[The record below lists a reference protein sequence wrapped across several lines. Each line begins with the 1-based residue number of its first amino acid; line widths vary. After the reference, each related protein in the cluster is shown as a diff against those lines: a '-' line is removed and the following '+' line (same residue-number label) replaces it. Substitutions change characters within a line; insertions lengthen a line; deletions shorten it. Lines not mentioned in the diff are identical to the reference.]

1 MSMVLSSTR
10 LGIVKAHPRALDGL
24 SSHNRTGQHLAAG
37 FMPAPGFDLVY
48 QGGRTI
54 PKLKFKSFY
63 LNGAK
68 WNNADISNVDRALAG
83 ALGDKPLNNVLLQYF
98 PGHASISTKFLGS
111 QKVAAKLPKT
121 FTRDHVNPVLQSM
134 LIGGKLKDVDDNTV
148 VCLFLPPGVI
158 LDTSAAGGV
167 GTLKGDDDEDTS
179 LEGLG
184 GYHGS
189 AHVGNRVIYFAVGV
203 YSQETSKLRNGI
215 PFWPDSWKN
224 IVATFYHE
232 LVEARTDPD
241 VEEFNRTG
249 QPGLI
254 GWYADVDGGGEIGD
268 IPMNEAGPSLG
279 LVMTEVKLA
288 AGGSAP
294 IQLMWSNAVHGPQG
308 PIG

>member
-1 MSMVLSSTR
+1 MVLSPTR
-10 LGIVKAHPRALDGL
+10 LGIVKAHPRALEGL
-24 SSHNRTGQHLAAG
+24 SSHHRTGAHLAAG
-37 FMPAPGFDLVY
+37 FTPQPGFDMTY

-63 LNGAK
+63 LKGAK
-68 WNNADISNVDRALAG
+68 WSNADIANVDRALSA
-83 ALGDKPLNNVLLQYF
+83 ALSDKPLNHVLLQYF
-98 PGHASISTKFLGS
+98 PGQPSISTKFLGS
-111 QKVAAKLPKT
+111 QKVTVTLPKT
-121 FTRDHVNPVLQSM
+121 FTRDHVNPMLQS
-134 LIGGKLKDVDDNTV
+134 LLNAGKLKDVDSNTV
-148 VCLFLPPGVI
+148 VCLLLPPGVI
-158 LDTSAAGGV
+158 LNTSAAGGV
-167 GTLKGDDDEDTS
+167 GKLKGDDNEDSS
-179 LEGLG
+179 LNGLG

-189 AHVGNRVIYFAVGV
+189 AHVGGRVIYFAVGV
-203 YSQETSKLRNGI
+203 YSQETSTLRTGI

-254 GWYADVDGGGEIGD
+254 GWYADVHGGEEIGD
-268 IPMNEAGPSLG
+268 IPINEAEPSLG

-288 AGGSAP
+288 SGGSAP

-308 PIG
+308 PIA